1 MKTIFSVFNK
11 VFYKIFRLF
20 YKILMMLSPSL
31 VERILQLISRV
42 NVRDLSVSLLEIE
55 DFKSEIYKVPR
66 ESIPSGKN
74 DITIAVTVFNQFH
87 IVERCLRSIYKSI
100 ESDLII
106 QKHDLKILVSDDA
119 SNFPTRIK
127 LQELQQELGFEL
139 YIQETNLGVVKNV
152 NFLWSKSN
160 SDYVFF
166 LNSDVEVPNDFFST
180 MLNSLR
186 INAGVGLVTS
196 PMFQD
201 FIEFLPA
208 GASFHSFTSFLS
220 KQNKFLCVDACTAVS
235 YAILVNK
242 KLYSDPMLMDEIFG
256 RGYGEESDLH
266 YRVIQKGLKS
276 IYCLGTCVSHL
287 GGSSFGNEID
297 FNFNQRFG
305 RQLFFEKWSSDYLY
319 EIPRLSRAMQLA
331 LKMASTGFTNLVTA
345 ESRKQNKF
353 NIVFAPELLKHI
365 GGQKVILDYLLYA
378 DSNNLIF
385 TLNRDDIVNIHD
397 KFITLGNSNN
407 ILKYILR
414 DYEISKLLIFGD
426 ECLKF
431 VLDNKKLFNQTNK
444 VFVFQGLDDLINP
457 NYSNLET
464 LREGINY
471 IDELLIPSNFMLDY
485 SRHFLKEGL
494 KKTKFSPQS
503 LEILYDSKN
512 NVAFEEREFDFCLIS
527 RNEHGKAN
535 WLSAALANLF
545 SQIGYKVSIATSEN
559 FPYQLDSRISRN
571 YAFNNIELKS
581 IIGNSRCFVETSLY
595 EGFGLVAREALLAGT
610 KVVNLSEG
618 GVREIKNVNILHISN
633 AFEISEIIDVSKSF
647 IQTPYENQDIFQ
659 LYDILFPDPS
669 LNSILDH

>member
-1 MKTIFSVFNK
+1 
-11 VFYKIFRLF
+11 
-20 YKILMMLSPSL
+20 MMLSPSL
-31 VERILQLISRV
+31 VERLVQLISRV
-42 NVRDLSVSLLEIE
+42 TVRDLSVSLLEIE

-66 ESIPSGKN
+66 ESIPFGKT
-74 DITIAVTVFNQFH
+74 DITIAITVFNQFH

-100 ESDLII
+100 ESDSVI
-106 QKHDLKILVSDDA
+106 QKHNPKILVSDDA

-186 INAGVGLVTS
+186 INDGVALVTS

-201 FIEFLPA
+201 FKEFLPA
-208 GASFHSFTSFLS
+208 GASFHSFTSFLR

-287 GGSSFGNEID
+287 GGSSFRNEID

-305 RQLFFEKWSSDYLY
+305 RQLFFEKWSGEYLY
-319 EIPRLSRAMQLA
+319 DIPRLSRAMQLA
-331 LKMASTGFTNLVTA
+331 LNMASTGFTNLVTA
-345 ESRKQNKF
+345 ESRKQKKF

-365 GGQKVILDYLLYA
+365 GGQKVILDYLLHA

-385 TLNRDDIVNIHD
+385 TLNRDEIVNVHD
-397 KFITLGNSNN
+397 KFMTLGNSND
-407 ILKYILR
+407 ILKYVLR
-414 DYEISKLLIFGD
+414 DFEISKLIIFGD

-444 VFVFQGLDDLINP
+444 LFVFQGLDDLINP

-485 SRHFLKEGL
+485 SRHFLKKGL

-503 LEILYDSKN
+503 LEILYDAKN

-535 WLSAALANLF
+535 WLSAALANLL
-545 SQIGYKVSIATSEN
+545 SQMGYKVSIATSEN
-559 FPYQLDSRISRN
+559 FPYQLDSRISQN
-571 YAFNNIELKS
+571 YAYNNIELKS